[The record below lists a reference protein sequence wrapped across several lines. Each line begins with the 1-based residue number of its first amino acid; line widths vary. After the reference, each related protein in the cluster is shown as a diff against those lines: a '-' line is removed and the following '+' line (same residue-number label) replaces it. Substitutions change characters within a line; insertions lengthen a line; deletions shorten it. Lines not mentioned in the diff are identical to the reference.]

1 MHSKWAMLLFFKN
14 YLLAEFTYL
23 QIRLHLTNPVLGNT
37 EKTDSNKFNEKNI
50 QIKITLER
58 VSKNENS
65 LFHNNPLFYPSLS
78 VGKN

>member
-1 MHSKWAMLLFFKN
+1 MLLFFKN
-14 YLLAEFTYL
+14 YSLAEFTYL

-65 LFHNNPLFYPSLS
+65 LFHNNPLFYHSLS